1 MASNT
6 PENDDM
12 LLVDHE
18 QIRSMVYTALMAAFI
33 AIGAFVAIPVGPV
46 PIALQSLFV
55 LLTGLLLGPR
65 WGAASVALYLL
76 AGACGLP
83 VFAGATGGL
92 GRLFGPT
99 GGYLFSYLPA
109 VVVVGAVSDAGRGR
123 WMVDLIGLTAASLLI
138 YAIGVPWLKWVTGMP
153 IGKAVAVGMIP
164 FVLGDAL
171 KIAAALSIARAVQP
185 VIFPNRH
192 PAEHPQWTS

>member
-1 MASNT
+1 
-6 PENDDM
+6 
-12 LLVDHE
+12 
-18 QIRSMVYTALMAAFI
+18 MVYTALMAAFI

-46 PIALQSLFV
+46 PIVLQNLFV
-55 LLTGLLLGPR
+55 MLAGLLLGPR

-109 VVVVGAVSDAGRGR
+109 VVVVGAVSGAGRGR
-123 WMVDLIGLTAASLLI
+123 WLVDLVGLTAASLLV

-153 IGKAVAVGMIP
+153 FDKALAVGMVP

-185 VIFPNRH
+185 AVFPHRH
-192 PAEHPQWTS
+192 SSEHPQWTS